1 MRSDARCI
9 ATLLKALLSMAASG
23 CQPYLMPSSAVDAYP
38 KADQELDFLAE
49 VEKMNAIT
57 NNDAVHAFLL
67 LQDGA
72 DAQPDY
78 AARRAEAIRRG
89 WMDRGASTNA
99 NEAAR
104 VGWMATAGCMVMQIK
119 GGVSMHLFGPVPRY
133 AVRELIFMEI
143 LPLRTENQVLS
154 GSEFVDYLNRLDRIS
169 GRGRRASAA
178 SPLGTPAGE
187 SAASPGNE
195 AAIQEGPLP
204 EQGPLEVP
212 AVPPDSSAA
221 PVPVSPQSLQ
231 PSPPAAEPA
240 SKEPATPSPA
250 HPVPKE
256 PPAFGGAPR

>member
-9 ATLLKALLSMAASG
+9 ATLLLALLSVVAAG
-23 CQPYLMPSSAVDAYP
+23 CQHYLMPSSAVDAYP

-78 AARRAEAIRRG
+78 ASRRAEAIRRG
-89 WMDRGASTNA
+89 WMDRGASTIA
-99 NEAAR
+99 NEAAH

-221 PVPVSPQSLQ
+221 TGPA
-231 PSPPAAEPA
+231 SPPAAEPA

-250 HPVPKE
+250 PPAPQE

>member
-1 MRSDARCI
+1 
-9 ATLLKALLSMAASG
+9 
-23 CQPYLMPSSAVDAYP
+23 
-38 KADQELDFLAE
+38 
-49 VEKMNAIT
+49 
-57 NNDAVHAFLL
+57 
-67 LQDGA
+67 
-72 DAQPDY
+72 
-78 AARRAEAIRRG
+78 
-89 WMDRGASTNA
+89 
-99 NEAAR
+99 
-104 VGWMATAGCMVMQIK
+104 
-119 GGVSMHLFGPVPRY
+119 VPRY

-204 EQGPLEVP
+204 EQGPREVP

-221 PVPVSPQSLQ
+221 PGPVSPQSLQ
-231 PSPPAAEPA
+231 PSPPVAEPA

>member
-9 ATLLKALLSMAASG
+9 ATLLLALLSMAASG

-99 NEAAR
+99 NEAAH

-169 GRGRRASAA
+169 GHGRRASAA
-178 SPLGTPAGE
+178 SPLGAPAGE
-187 SAASPGNE
+187 NAASPGNE

-221 PVPVSPQSLQ
+221 PGPA
-231 PSPPAAEPA
+231 SPPAAEPA

-250 HPVPKE
+250 PPAPQE

>member
-1 MRSDARCI
+1 MGCVCVV
-9 ATLLKALLSMAASG
+9 ATG
-23 CQPYLMPSSAVDAYP
+23 CQPYLMPSSAVDTYP
-38 KADQELDFLAE
+38 KAEQEIDFLAD
-49 VEKMNAIT
+49 VEKMNAVT

-72 DAQPDY
+72 DANPDY
-78 AARRAEAIRRG
+78 LARRAEAIRRG

-104 VGWMATAGCMVMQIK
+104 VGWMATAGCVVMQIK
-119 GGVSMHLFGPVPRY
+119 GGLSMHLFGPVPRY

-169 GRGRRASAA
+169 GRSRRASAA

-187 SAASPGNE
+187 TAVTPGNE

-204 EQGPLEVP
+204 EQGPLQ
-212 AVPPDSSAA
+212 AA
-221 PVPVSPQSLQ
+221 PVPPAPAPTTPESAAAPGA
-231 PSPPAAEPA
+231 PPAPQ
-240 SKEPATPSPA
+240 
-250 HPVPKE
+250 E

>member
-1 MRSDARCI
+1 
-9 ATLLKALLSMAASG
+9 
-23 CQPYLMPSSAVDAYP
+23 
-38 KADQELDFLAE
+38 
-49 VEKMNAIT
+49 
-57 NNDAVHAFLL
+57 
-67 LQDGA
+67 
-72 DAQPDY
+72 
-78 AARRAEAIRRG
+78 
-89 WMDRGASTNA
+89 
-99 NEAAR
+99 
-104 VGWMATAGCMVMQIK
+104 
-119 GGVSMHLFGPVPRY
+119 VPRY

-221 PVPVSPQSLQ
+221 PGPA
-231 PSPPAAEPA
+231 SPPAAEPA

-250 HPVPKE
+250 PSAPQE

>member
-9 ATLLKALLSMAASG
+9 VTLLVALLSMATAG

-49 VEKMNAIT
+49 VEKMNAVT

-104 VGWMATAGCMVMQIK
+104 IGWMATAGCVVMQIK

-178 SPLGTPAGE
+178 SPLGAPAGE
-187 SAASPGNE
+187 NAASPGNE

-204 EQGPLEVP
+204 EQGPREAP
-212 AVPPDSSAA
+212 AVAPDSGPASG
-221 PVPVSPQSLQ
+221 PVSPPSTSAAAPASQTPAPSSG
-231 PSPPAAEPA
+231 SPP
-240 SKEPATPSPA
+240 
-250 HPVPKE
+250 VPQE

>member
-1 MRSDARCI
+1 MRSDARCV
-9 ATLLKALLSMAASG
+9 ATLLMALLSIVASG

-38 KADQELDFLAE
+38 KAEQELDFLSE

-67 LQDGA
+67 LQDGV
-72 DAQPDY
+72 DPQPDY

-89 WMDRGASTNA
+89 WMDRSASTNA

-104 VGWMATAGCMVMQIK
+104 VGWMATAGCIVMQIK
-119 GGVSMHLFGPVPRY
+119 GGLSMHVFGPVPRY
-133 AVRELIFMEI
+133 AVRELIFMEV

-178 SPLGTPAGE
+178 SPLGAPAGE
-187 SAASPGNE
+187 NAASPGNE

-204 EQGPLEVP
+204 EQGPREAPVVAPEPKAPSQPP
-212 AVPPDSSAA
+212 APPASPSSAG
-221 PVPVSPQSLQ
+221 
-231 PSPPAAEPA
+231 PPAPQ
-240 SKEPATPSPA
+240 
-250 HPVPKE
+250 E

>member
-1 MRSDARCI
+1 M
-9 ATLLKALLSMAASG
+9 LLSALLALASTG
-23 CQPYLMPSSAVDAYP
+23 CQPYLMPSSAVDTYP

-67 LQDGA
+67 LQDGD

-89 WMDRGASTNA
+89 WMDRGTSTNA

-104 VGWMATAGCMVMQIK
+104 VGWMATAGCLVMQIK
-119 GGVSMHLFGPVPRY
+119 GGLSMRVFGPVPRY

-178 SPLGTPAGE
+178 SPLGAPAGE
-187 SAASPGNE
+187 NAATPGNE

-204 EQGPLEVP
+204 EEGPREAPSVTP
-212 AVPPDSSAA
+212 DTGAAPQPSAPPPTQSSAPSNA
-221 PVPVSPQSLQ
+221 SPMSQ
-231 PSPPAAEPA
+231 
-240 SKEPATPSPA
+240 
-250 HPVPKE
+250 E
-256 PPAFGGAPR
+256 PPPFGGAPR